1 MRYDINSWSF
11 LEELF
16 NKDKGII
23 DLVNKAISI
32 RSKKTVRDSCFNDF
46 MVDICSTL
54 PSEQESISYID
65 MLKYVAPSE
74 YHDKNEVA
82 ELEGAI
88 NEVAELEGAINEG
101 AELEGAINEVAVL
114 EGAIIEHLWVNVL
127 AHSPARQYF
136 SKSIQQHD
144 VPSEAKP
151 YLLLY
156 SFNISAD
163 WFLYGGVSSYCFV
176 DNKADRETLFNS
188 LQKGYNARYNKW
200 HFYSKWEN
208 IKSKLFKVDQL
219 SPEQLYPLTILLIV
233 LKREWCYSIDGKY
246 LGIKAESLTG
256 SINKDNINEC
266 LIYTLYKH
274 FEFSDATVKAEIPD
288 KTPNISIHPLIAR
301 NIIAAKSYTQLFPID
316 RQRLNLISPKE
327 NYEDIESDID
337 KIYKNGPKKRLLLDS
352 FFPYTKVREND
363 VFVPLE
369 SSIRLVDKIYLSFQS
384 EKQFRSIY
392 RWPTEDEKFDLIQI
406 EPTKNSQNQ
415 YDDNRVIAYRKYLH
429 PSGDFLLVQ
438 SKSEA
443 EKQQSI
449 KDAFSDFRHD
459 LKNLMGNESIKNLT
473 EKIISSKDIF
483 EKIYRLKYLL
493 LQFKLNSDDK
503 IVLEELRMYLR
514 ELDNDK
520 TIQRFANELSKQIF
534 HLRDSIEEYVINS
547 GPETIKSIDASIY
560 KFEECLPQKLSNSF
574 DECLQKL
581 AQIRYTHDT
590 LCDYI
595 NMAGTTSNLQKST
608 FSLTKFIQDFIRFA
622 HINAHRVSMEF
633 DSNLPEYCISYD
645 KTILKVMLTT
655 IVDNAIKHGFENRG
669 HENPIIKFS
678 IFRKEEYLI
687 LKIANNGEPIDIL
700 THDYKTRGIF
710 KGVTGHTGLGGYLVS
725 KYAEQMGGY
734 IDIPIQK
741 NWNTEIDIYIK
752 NSK

>member
-88 NEVAELEGAINEG
+88 
-101 AELEGAINEVAVL
+101 
-114 EGAIIEHLWVNVL
+114 IEHLWVNVL
-127 AHSPARQYF
+127 AHSPARKYF
-136 SKSIQQHD
+136 SKSIKQHD

-415 YDDNRVIAYRKYLH
+415 YDDSRVIAYRKYLH

-443 EKQQSI
+443 EKQKSI
-449 KDAFSDFRHD
+449 KDAFSEFRHD
-459 LKNLMGNESIKNLT
+459 LKNLMGNKSIKNLT
-473 EKIISSKDIF
+473 E
-483 EKIYRLKYLL
+483 
-493 LQFKLNSDDK
+493 
-503 IVLEELRMYLR
+503 
-514 ELDNDK
+514 
-520 TIQRFANELSKQIF
+520 
-534 HLRDSIEEYVINS
+534 
-547 GPETIKSIDASIY
+547 P
-560 KFEECLPQKLSNSF
+560 
-574 DECLQKL
+574 
-581 AQIRYTHDT
+581 
-590 LCDYI
+590 
-595 NMAGTTSNLQKST
+595 
-608 FSLTKFIQDFIRFA
+608 
-622 HINAHRVSMEF
+622 
-633 DSNLPEYCISYD
+633 
-645 KTILKVMLTT
+645 
-655 IVDNAIKHGFENRG
+655 
-669 HENPIIKFS
+669 
-678 IFRKEEYLI
+678 
-687 LKIANNGEPIDIL
+687 
-700 THDYKTRGIF
+700 
-710 KGVTGHTGLGGYLVS
+710 
-725 KYAEQMGGY
+725 
-734 IDIPIQK
+734 
-741 NWNTEIDIYIK
+741 
-752 NSK
+752 

>member
-74 YHDKNEVA
+74 YHDINKVA
-82 ELEGAI
+82 ELEG
-88 NEVAELEGAINEG
+88 V
-101 AELEGAINEVAVL
+101 
-114 EGAIIEHLWVNVL
+114 IIEHLWVNVL

-219 SPEQLYPLTILLIV
+219 SPEQLYPLTVLLIV

-256 SINKDNINEC
+256 SINADNINEC

-274 FEFSDATVKAEIPD
+274 FEFSDATVKSEIPD

-301 NIIAAKSYTQLFPID
+301 NIIAANSYTQLFPID

-352 FFPYTKVREND
+352 FFPYTKVCEND

-392 RWPTEDEKFDLIQI
+392 RQPTEDEKFDLIQI

-415 YDDNRVIAYRKYLH
+415 YDDSRVIAYRKYLH

-443 EKQQSI
+443 EKQKSI
-449 KDAFSDFRHD
+449 KDAFSEFRHD
-459 LKNLMGNESIKNLT
+459 LKNLMGNKSIKNLT
-473 EKIISSKDIF
+473 EKIISTKDIF

-590 LCDYI
+590 LCNYI
-595 NMAGTTSNLQKST
+595 EMAGTTSNLQKST

-645 KTILKVMLTT
+645 ETILKVMLTT